1 MSELSLR
8 IVIPSRGRAEECRHA
23 LRLFPQATVVVH
35 DYEYDVYRQAL
46 PERVEVI
53 AHDQDGGIAPIRQWV
68 LNHFDEEAILFVD
81 DDVRYLKV
89 VAGFET
95 ASRVIRDPRAIA
107 QVCENAAYVAS
118 EIGAPIFGFAQTSG
132 DVRKYKPTDPINMT
146 GWVGSV
152 IGVVGRDIE
161 YDTTLRM
168 RADIDF
174 CLRAQLE
181 QRIIF
186 VDTRFAFVHHK
197 MFAHKGGNA
206 HMRSAERSQREIDLL
221 RQRWGNWVDV
231 VKGKGVVRIVVKV
244 KRRQSGLK
252 N

>member
-1 MSELSLR
+1 MSDLSLR
-8 IVIPSRGRAEECRHA
+8 VVIPSRGRADECKHA
-23 LRLFPQATVVVH
+23 LRLFPSATVIVH
-35 DYEYDVYRQAL
+35 DHEYDLYRQAL
-46 PERVEVI
+46 PEHVEVVP
-53 AHDQDGGIAPIRQWV
+53 HDQEGGIAPIRQWA
-68 LNHFDEEAILFVD
+68 LDTFEEEAILFVD

-89 VAGFET
+89 VAGHAT

-107 QVCENAAYVAS
+107 QVCENAAYIS
-118 EIGAPIFGFAQTSG
+118 REIGSPIFGFAQTSG
-132 DVRKYKPTDPINMT
+132 DVRKYRPTDPINMT

-181 QRIIF
+181 KRFIF
-186 VDTRFAFVHHK
+186 VDTRFSFIHHK

-206 HMRSAERSQREIDLL
+206 HMRSAERSQREIDQL
-221 RQRWGNWVDV
+221 RQRWGNWVKV
-231 VKGKGVVRIVVKV
+231 VKGKGVIRIVVQV

>member
-1 MSELSLR
+1 MSDLSLR
-8 IVIPSRGRAEECRHA
+8 VVIPSRGRADECKQA
-23 LRLFPQATVVVH
+23 LRLFPTATVVVH
-35 DYEYDVYRQAL
+35 THEYDLYRQAL
-46 PERVEVI
+46 PERVEIVP
-53 AHDQDGGIAPIRQWV
+53 HDKEGGIAPIRQWV
-68 LNHFDEEAILFVD
+68 LDNFEEEAILFVD

-89 VAGFET
+89 VAGFAT
-95 ASRVIRDPRAIA
+95 ASRIIRDPRAIA
-107 QVCENAAYVAS
+107 QVIENTAHIAS
-118 EIGAPIFGFAQTSG
+118 EIGSPIFGFAQTGG
-132 DVRKYKPTDPINMT
+132 DVRKYHPPDPINMT

-152 IGVVGRDIE
+152 IGVVGRDIT

-181 QRIIF
+181 KRFIY
-186 VDTRFAFVHHK
+186 VDTRFAFIHHQ

-206 HMRSAERSQREIDLL
+206 HMRSAERSQREIDQL
-221 RQRWGNWVDV
+221 RQRWGNWVQV
-231 VKGKGVVRIVVKV
+231 VKGKGVVRILVKV